1 MAGRAEIRAAP
12 ARRFVRDGSGA
23 SAIEFA
29 LVAPVLLLF
38 LVGVLVY
45 GLYYG
50 AASSVQQLAADAARA
65 SVAGLNDDERAAI
78 ARQHVA
84 DGSRSYV
91 LLDPARAS
99 VSAHP
104 SAADP
109 NQFEVAV
116 SYDASQLSIWAFEG
130 LIPLPSRTIRR
141 SAAIQRGGY

>member
-1 MAGRAEIRAAP
+1 MSSRRGTGWTK
-12 ARRFVRDGSGA
+12 ARRPLDDRSGA
-23 SAIEFA
+23 SAVEFA
-29 LVAPVLLLF
+29 LIAPVLLVF

-45 GLYYG
+45 GLYFG

-65 SVAGLNDDERAAI
+65 SVAGLTDEERAAI

-91 LLDPARAS
+91 LLDPARAA
-99 VSAHP
+99 VSARP
-104 SAADP
+104 STADP
-109 NQFEVAV
+109 NLFEVAV
-116 SYDASQLSIWAFEG
+116 SYDASTLSIWAFEG